1 MSVIITHSYSACRMT
16 LDARSYPFLFT
27 CFEYQSKAFYIELYD
42 FTIPLCIT
50 LTHETPIGCLKT

>member
-1 MSVIITHSYSACRMT
+1 MT